1 MSKSYESK
9 PKAKVFM
16 NVKSTGPKGHWRSA
30 KFWSRQGT
38 DVPLCEV
45 TKEMIADPRL
55 VIVEVTEEEESD
67 AE

>member
-1 MSKSYESK
+1 MSRSK
-9 PKAKVFM
+9 PKIFM
-16 NVKSTGPKGHWRSA
+16 NVKSTAGNGHWRSA
-30 KFWSRQGT
+30 RFWSHEGT
-38 DVPLCEV
+38 DVPLREV